1 MLRKRGRR
9 GEDRKVEMRIQ
20 EQQDM
25 RIVERR
31 KWLRGR
37 DERVLTGIG
46 MRAGEG
52 RRGKAREGAGRELSE
67 GTLGKVRE
75 GEGRRGKA
83 RKRAGRRWKGRF

>member
-46 MRAGEG
+46 MREGDG
-52 RRGKAREGAGRELSE
+52 RRGKERERE
-67 GTLGKVRE
+67 
-75 GEGRRGKA
+75 
-83 RKRAGRRWKGRF
+83 